1 MSTRKILA
9 LLLAVVMICSLFVSP
24 ALAAEDEGIVAI
36 SDTVGPQ
43 FTDVDGHWAE
53 SAIKRWAEAG
63 IIEGDG
69 DGTVNP
75 GRNLKR
81 AELATILSRLLGLK
95 ERAAADTFSDVAADA
110 WYVDAVLKCAKAG
123 IMQGDG
129 TGKANPESPID
140 RQQAIV
146 MIGRAVG
153 VKPATGSSLNRFDDG
168 ATVAN
173 WAEPYMI
180 ALTDM
185 GILNGLPTGE
195 GDGAIIAPTVNIDRA
210 STFALLDKAI
220 AQYITAPCTVTV
232 DDANKFVVI
241 NSAAEEAGEV
251 TVTGTTAGVV
261 VAVGTTDNVV
271 LKNADV
277 GTVKVDAPVDVTVS
291 KGSSVDELDAN
302 AAAKINN
309 KGTVTNLNT
318 NADDVVFDG
327 NKPAEVNTAEGVEPA
342 KDSKGN
348 EVTNAPTT
356 GGGSTGGSGSNT
368 TYKYNVSIPSVEG
381 GKVTADV
388 TRTNTANTEVTL
400 TVTPNAQTATS
411 LPYVLKSLTVKNGE
425 TEVTVTE
432 DNKFTMAD
440 EGTYTVTAEFVQ
452 PITKAVMYVANGTD
466 KTAADMEADGYT
478 PAGDVTDETLKNYPY
493 FFLAMT
499 KSEGDYTVSDMKL
512 TANGADVA
520 LPTGWGAARV
530 WKFASAYVGNAVP
543 EIDPNGENADKLN
556 FTGSAAAFVLTFKID
571 TAEYEFSCDYV
582 KPGVDAS
589 TLHTVTFKTST
600 GTEIVSY
607 KAAEGEQVTAPAAP
621 AIDGYYFAGWDTE
634 LTDNQFIVG
643 ETDAVVTAK
652 YVKIGDQE
660 LKTRPNGPANNG
672 ETDFDYAAAYEA
684 AGVKL
689 TGTAGNYTYT
699 IDAATFLNYAA
710 TPENK
715 LPVLAA
721 EVDGKTYYFYGA
733 AIMAP
738 AGATKLVLTKNNALT
753 SLDDVTKR
761 TEFDLETS
769 EHSFTIGDQKCIL
782 NYFGAVAEMDAQ
794 GVYGFQPDGVFVRYA
809 KWVDSEGNIIA
820 VNKIVLNRKTTP
832 AKLNVTFKV
841 GDTTVYTAEKAVEYG
856 ATEVSEEVKNAARAE
871 IAETYSNVTVEFGA
885 MTNYTVPVTLTT
897 DVEDLIAVTTGK
909 IGLGD
914 KVTAEDIQDITL
926 DEKNEKGQIMVKGEL
941 YYTEWPE
948 FSSVQTEQ
956 AGYYSAL
963 SVPAMEN
970 ATVKYNNGE
979 AMSLTEDVPPFVT
992 IMGGA
997 NAENFTNK
1005 GVKLEI
1011 DLDGEGPIQPA
1022 TYVYNFSN
1030 VKAVRWD
1037 TRSAETGS
1045 ASVREDDV
1053 NVEYAGNYYAN
1064 FVVKGADDAQ
1074 IKMSQD
1080 HVVAILKETEN
1091 GNIVQ
1096 FAMEKVNEGNQT
1108 SWVPVGDNAILIDEH
1123 DNDDPHDMGMT
1134 LKQSE
1139 TESEQVWYFF
1149 VKENVEGKETV
1160 KCVKVVFTVPAAPAA
1175 QTPDE
1180 GETASLSVVETED
1193 VAAPAPVASYK
1204 EDDEVP
1210 EIPVLD

>member
-1 MSTRKILA
+1 MSMRKILA
-9 LLLAVVMICSLFVSP
+9 LLLAVVMICSLFLSP

-36 SDTVGPQ
+36 SDTVAPQ

-53 SAIKRWAEAG
+53 SAINRWAEAG

-81 AELATILSRLLGLK
+81 AELATILTRLLGLK

-356 GGGSTGGSGSNT
+356 GGSTGGSGSSNT
-368 TYKYNVSIPSVEG
+368 TYKYNVSIPTTVG

-388 TRTNTANTEVTL
+388 TRTNTADTEVTL

-425 TEVTVTE
+425 TEVDVTN
-432 DNKFTMAD
+432 NKFTMAD
-440 EGTYTVTAEFVQ
+440 EGTYTVAAEFVQ

-607 KAAEGEQVTAPAAP
+607 KAAESEQVTAPAAP

-634 LTDNQFIVG
+634 LTDNQFTVG

-721 EVDGKTYYFYGA
+721 EVDGTTYYFYGA

-753 SLDDVTKR
+753 SLDDATKR

-782 NYFGAVAEMDAQ
+782 NYFGAVAEKDAQ

-832 AKLNVTFKV
+832 AKLNVTFKADGKTVETKTVDYNAAIGELPAVPAKV
-841 GDTTVYTAEKAVEYG
+841 GYTGAWKGVNAETKITADTEVVAEYTAIEYTIYYDGVAESATMNVESETNHTLKDAPADDAAHEGYHFTGWQILTACGKDDEGAVEDENDAGKYYKWVDFSGEIAPADLPAKAVGKDANCIHFQSVWAPNYEVSFETMSAEVYDLYKGDREFGVNIPELDKFQTTMTFEAGEKAGSIV
-856 ATEVSEEVKNAARAE
+856 
-871 IAETYSNVTVEFGA
+871 
-885 MTNYTVPVTLTT
+885 
-897 DVEDLIAVTTGK
+897 
-909 IGLGD
+909 
-914 KVTAEDIQDITL
+914 
-926 DEKNEKGQIMVKGEL
+926 VKGEL
-941 YYTEWPE
+941 LPITDPAYAGFNGSNPKE
-948 FSSVQTEQ
+948 QT
-956 AGYYSAL
+956 GYYL
-963 SVPAMEN
+963 LFQF
-970 ATVKYNNGE
+970 E
-979 AMSLTEDVPPFVT
+979 AP
-992 IMGGA
+992 
-997 NAENFTNK
+997 K
-1005 GVKLEI
+1005 GTK
-1011 DLDGEGPIQPA
+1011 DG
-1022 TYVYNFSN
+1022 N
-1030 VKAVRWD
+1030 V
-1037 TRSAETGS
+1037 S
-1045 ASVREDDV
+1045 
-1053 NVEYAGNYYAN
+1053 
-1064 FVVKGADDAQ
+1064 
-1074 IKMSQD
+1074 
-1080 HVVAILKETEN
+1080 
-1091 GNIVQ
+1091 GNIVITDKKS
-1096 FAMEKVNEGNQT
+1096 FTTAALDKVGEKEIFSFIWWLAEPTSAANATLEGKTINLT
-1108 SWVPVGDNAILIDEH
+1108 IDWDGNGEKIGTKYTL
-1123 DNDDPHDMGMT
+1123 DLSGVT
-1134 LKQSE
+1134 LKA
-1139 TESEQVWYFF
+1139 TESATPG
-1149 VKENVEGKETV
+1149 EG
-1160 KCVKVVFTVPAAPAA
+1160 
-1175 QTPDE
+1175 D
-1180 GETASLSVVETED
+1180 ETASLSAVETED
-1193 VAAPAPVASYK
+1193 VAAPAPVASHK
-1204 EDDEVP
+1204 EDDEIP

>member
-1 MSTRKILA
+1 MSMRKILA
-9 LLLAVVMICSLFVSP
+9 LLLAVVMICSLFLSP

-36 SDTVGPQ
+36 SDTVAPQ

-53 SAIKRWAEAG
+53 SAINRWAEAG

-81 AELATILSRLLGLK
+81 AELATILTRLLGLK

-348 EVTNAPTT
+348 EVTNAPST
-356 GGGSTGGSGSNT
+356 GGGSTGGSGSSNT
-368 TYKYNVSIPSVEG
+368 TYKYNVSIPTTVG

-388 TRTNTANTEVTL
+388 TRTNTADTEVTL

-425 TEVTVTE
+425 TEVDVTN
-432 DNKFTMAD
+432 NKFTMAD

-452 PITKAVMYVANGTD
+452 PITVAELFIVNSEETFNHL
-466 KTAADMEADGYT
+466 ADFGYT
-478 PAGDVTDETLKNYPY
+478 DTTTDMADLPEMQWIAVGVKRAESFDAKITD
-493 FFLAMT
+493 A
-499 KSEGDYTVSDMKL
+499 VL
-512 TANGADVA
+512 TANGADMSSKAWPGEFGKYSMAYVNKN
-520 LPTGWGAARV
+520 LRDEDPSGDKLELEG
-530 WKFASAYVGNAVP
+530 SAY
-543 EIDPNGENADKLN
+543 K
-556 FTGSAAAFVLTFKID
+556 FVLTF
-571 TAEYEFSCDYV
+571 TYEGASYKLECDYL
-582 KPGVDAS
+582 KHGVTADQ
-589 TLHTVTFKTST
+589 LHTVTFKTST

-607 KAAEGEQVTAPAAP
+607 KAAKGEQVTAPAAP

-634 LTDNQFIVG
+634 LTDNQFTVG

-721 EVDGKTYYFYGA
+721 AVNGKTYYFYGA

-753 SLDDVTKR
+753 SLDDAAKR
-761 TEFDLETS
+761 TEFDLATS

-782 NYFGAVAEMDAQ
+782 NYFGAVAEKDAQ

-832 AKLNVTFKV
+832 AKLNVTFKADGKTVETKTVDYNAAIGELPAVPAKV
-841 GDTTVYTAEKAVEYG
+841 GYTGAWKGVNAETKITADTEVVAEYTAIEYTIHYDGVAESATMNVESETNHTLKDAPADDAAHEGYHFTGWQILTACGKDDEGAVEDENDAGKYYKWVDFSGEIAPADLPAKAVGKDANCIHFQSVWAPNYEVSFETMSAEVYDLYKGDREFGVNIPELDKFQTTMTFEAGEKAGSIV
-856 ATEVSEEVKNAARAE
+856 
-871 IAETYSNVTVEFGA
+871 
-885 MTNYTVPVTLTT
+885 
-897 DVEDLIAVTTGK
+897 
-909 IGLGD
+909 
-914 KVTAEDIQDITL
+914 
-926 DEKNEKGQIMVKGEL
+926 VKGEL
-941 YYTEWPE
+941 LPITDPAYAGFNGSNQKE
-948 FSSVQTEQ
+948 QT
-956 AGYYSAL
+956 GYYL
-963 SVPAMEN
+963 LFQF
-970 ATVKYNNGE
+970 E
-979 AMSLTEDVPPFVT
+979 AP
-992 IMGGA
+992 
-997 NAENFTNK
+997 K
-1005 GVKLEI
+1005 GTK
-1011 DLDGEGPIQPA
+1011 DG
-1022 TYVYNFSN
+1022 N
-1030 VKAVRWD
+1030 V
-1037 TRSAETGS
+1037 S
-1045 ASVREDDV
+1045 
-1053 NVEYAGNYYAN
+1053 
-1064 FVVKGADDAQ
+1064 
-1074 IKMSQD
+1074 
-1080 HVVAILKETEN
+1080 
-1091 GNIVQ
+1091 GNIVITDKKS
-1096 FAMEKVNEGNQT
+1096 FTTAALDKVGEKEIFSFIWWLAEPTSAANATLEGKTINLT
-1108 SWVPVGDNAILIDEH
+1108 IDWDGDGEKTGTKYTLDLS
-1123 DNDDPHDMGMT
+1123 GVT
-1134 LKQSE
+1134 LKA
-1139 TESEQVWYFF
+1139 TESV
-1149 VKENVEGKETV
+1149 
-1160 KCVKVVFTVPAAPAA
+1160 
-1175 QTPDE
+1175 TPDE
-1180 GETASLSVVETED
+1180 GETASLSAVETED
-1193 VAAPAPVASYK
+1193 VAAPAPVASHK
-1204 EDDEVP
+1204 EDDEIP

>member
-1 MSTRKILA
+1 MSMRKILA
-9 LLLAVVMICSLFVSP
+9 LLLAVVMICSLFLSP

-36 SDTVGPQ
+36 SDTVAPQ

-53 SAIKRWAEAG
+53 SAINRWAEAG

-81 AELATILSRLLGLK
+81 AELATILTRLLGLK

-368 TYKYNVSIPSVEG
+368 TYKYNVSIPTTVG

-388 TRTNTANTEVTL
+388 TRTNTADTEVTL

-425 TEVTVTE
+425 TEVAVTN
-432 DNKFTMAD
+432 NKFTMAD

-512 TANGADVA
+512 TANGADVT
-520 LPTGWGAARV
+520 LPWTPAI
-530 WKFASAYVGNAVP
+530 WKFASAYVGSEKP
-543 EIDPNGENADKLN
+543 EIDPNENPDKLN
-556 FTGSAAAFVLTFKID
+556 FTGSAATFVLTFKID

-607 KAAEGEQVTAPAAP
+607 KAAESEKVTAPAAP

-634 LTDNQFIVG
+634 LTDNQFTVG

-652 YVKIGDQE
+652 YVKITDQ
-660 LKTRPNGPANNG
+660 KVVVRPVGPAG
-672 ETDFDYAAAYEA
+672 ENPEFDYAAEYTKAGMTLADSTISINGATLISYLGNEENATNKAYLEQNVGGTNYVYF
-684 AGVKL
+684 GVQV
-689 TGTAGNYTYT
+689 
-699 IDAATFLNYAA
+699 
-710 TPENK
+710 NK
-715 LPVLAA
+715 
-721 EVDGKTYYFYGA
+721 VD
-733 AIMAP
+733 
-738 AGATKLVLTKNNALT
+738 GATKVTEATKTPDFTGKTALSLAADSVSGDGTDVLGGQLIKYFPMATDTDPVAFLGTAKPAWNRYYLWTDDAGEVKGVTHLMLNLVTEVPK
-753 SLDDVTKR
+753 LD
-761 TEFDLETS
+761 
-769 EHSFTIGDQKCIL
+769 
-782 NYFGAVAEMDAQ
+782 
-794 GVYGFQPDGVFVRYA
+794 
-809 KWVDSEGNIIA
+809 
-820 VNKIVLNRKTTP
+820 
-832 AKLNVTFKV
+832 VTFKV

-871 IAETYSNVTVEFGA
+871 IAKTYSNVTVEFGA

-963 SVPAMEN
+963 SVEAIEG

-1045 ASVREDDV
+1045 ASVRADDV

-1149 VKENVEGKETV
+1149 VKEDVEGKETV

-1193 VAAPAPVASYK
+1193 VAAPAPVASHK
-1204 EDDEVP
+1204 EDDEIP

>member
-168 ATVAN
+168 DTVAS

-241 NSAAEEAGEV
+241 NSAAEETGTV

-261 VAVGTTDNVV
+261 VATGTTDEVV

-277 GTVKVDAPVDVTVS
+277 GTLKVDAPVDVIIS
-291 KGSSVDELDAN
+291 KGSSVDDLDAN
-302 AAAKINN
+302 AAAKIDN
-309 KGTVTNLNT
+309 KGAVTNLNT

-348 EVTNAPTT
+348 EVTNVP
-356 GGGSTGGSGSNT
+356 SSSGSSSSGNNGGTT

-400 TVTPNAQTATS
+400 TVTPDAGTF
-411 LPYVLKSLTVKNGE
+411 PYVLKSLTVKNGE
-425 TEVTVTE
+425 AEAQDITAAK
-432 DNKFTMAD
+432 KFTMTD
-440 EGTYTVTAEFVQ
+440 EGTYTVNAVFEQ

-478 PAGDVTDETLKNYPY
+478 PAGDVTDETLKDYPY
-493 FFLAMT
+493 FFVAMT
-499 KSEGDYTVSDMKL
+499 KGADGYTVSEMKL
-512 TANGADVA
+512 TANGADVT
-520 LPTGWGAARV
+520 LPWTPAI
-530 WKFASAYVGNAVP
+530 WKFASAYVGSEKPV
-543 EIDPNGENADKLN
+543 IDPNTNPDKLN
-556 FTGSAAAFVLTFKID
+556 FTGSAATFVLTFKID
-571 TAEYEFSCDYV
+571 TAEYEFSCDYIA
-582 KPGVDAS
+582 PGVTADQ
-589 TLHTVTFKTST
+589 LHTVTFKTKAA
-600 GTEIVSY
+600 TETTLVSY
-607 KAAEGEQVTAPAAP
+607 KAAEGEKVTAPAAP
-621 AIDGYYFAGWDTE
+621 AIDGYYFTGWDTE
-634 LTDNQFIVG
+634 LTNNQFTVG
-643 ETDAVVTAK
+643 ETDTTVTAE
-652 YVKIGDQE
+652 YVKITDQKVE
-660 LKTRPNGPANNG
+660 VRPAGPAG
-672 ETDFDYAAAYEA
+672 DDTPDFDYGKAYKD
-684 AGVKL
+684 AGI
-689 TGTAGNYTYT
+689 TGTTAVVVDGEKMLADNAVSEKLLQTVGGNTYVFYGLQFT
-699 IDAATFLNYAA
+699 KPEGATSVVVADTVAELGEGKTHDLTQETNAVYNGQYINYINVSKALDNGKVILCGEGPATFTYAFKWMKGDEIVAVTTA
-710 TPENK
+710 TVTRTTK
-715 LPVLAA
+715 LP
-721 EVDGKTYYFYGA
+721 
-733 AIMAP
+733 
-738 AGATKLVLTKNNALT
+738 
-753 SLDDVTKR
+753 
-761 TEFDLETS
+761 
-769 EHSFTIGDQKCIL
+769 
-782 NYFGAVAEMDAQ
+782 
-794 GVYGFQPDGVFVRYA
+794 RY
-809 KWVDSEGNIIA
+809 D
-820 VNKIVLNRKTTP
+820 
-832 AKLNVTFKV
+832 VTFKV

-856 ATEVSEEVKNAARAE
+856 ATELPEEVKTAAVAE
-871 IAETYSNVTVEFGA
+871 IAKTYSNVTIKLDEMA
-885 MTNYTVPVTLTT
+885 NYTVAVTLTT
-897 DVEDLIAVTTGK
+897 DVEKLITVTTGTTAF
-909 IGLGD
+909 GGDFGD
-914 KVTAEDIQDITL
+914 KVTPDTIQSITL
-926 DEKNEKGQIMVKGEL
+926 GEKNEKSQIMVKGEL

-948 FSSVQTEQ
+948 FSSNQSEK

-963 SVPAMEN
+963 SVPAIAG

-979 AMSLTEDVPPFVT
+979 AMELTENVPPFVT

-997 NAENFTNK
+997 EAANFTNK

-1108 SWVPVGDNAILIDEH
+1108 SWVPVEDNAILIDEH

-1149 VKENVEGKETV
+1149 VKETVEGKEI

-1175 QTPDE
+1175 QTPDQS
-1180 GETASLSVVETED
+1180 GDTASLSVVETED
-1193 VAAPAPVASYK
+1193 VAAPAPVVSYK

>member
-1 MSTRKILA
+1 MSMRKILA
-9 LLLAVVMICSLFVSP
+9 LLLAVVMICSLFLSP

-36 SDTVGPQ
+36 SDTVAPQ

-53 SAIKRWAEAG
+53 SAINRWAEAG

-81 AELATILSRLLGLK
+81 AELATILTRLLGLK

-356 GGGSTGGSGSNT
+356 GGSTGGSGSSNT
-368 TYKYNVSIPSVEG
+368 TYKYNVSIPTTVG

-388 TRTNTANTEVTL
+388 TRTNTADTEVTL

-425 TEVTVTE
+425 TEVDVTN
-432 DNKFTMAD
+432 NKFTMAD

-452 PITKAVMYVANGTD
+452 PITVAELFIVNSEETFNHL
-466 KTAADMEADGYT
+466 ADFGYT
-478 PAGDVTDETLKNYPY
+478 DTTTDMADLPEMQWIAVGVKR
-493 FFLAMT
+493 A
-499 KSEGDYTVSDMKL
+499 EGFDAKITDAVL
-512 TANGADVA
+512 TANGADMSSKAWPGEFGKYSMAYVNENTRGEDPNSDK
-520 LPTGWGAARV
+520 LELKG
-530 WKFASAYVGNAVP
+530 SAY
-543 EIDPNGENADKLN
+543 K
-556 FTGSAAAFVLTFKID
+556 FVLTF
-571 TAEYEFSCDYV
+571 TYEGASYKLECDYL
-582 KPGVDAS
+582 KHGVTADQ
-589 TLHTVTFKTST
+589 LHTVTFKTST

-634 LTDNQFIVG
+634 LTDNQFTVG

-721 EVDGKTYYFYGA
+721 AVNGKTYYFYGA

-753 SLDDVTKR
+753 SLDDATKR
-761 TEFDLETS
+761 TEFDLATS

-832 AKLNVTFKV
+832 AKLNVAFKV
-841 GDTTVYTAEKAVEYG
+841 DDKTVETKTVDY
-856 ATEVSEEVKNAARAE
+856 NAAIGELPAVP
-871 IAETYSNVTVEFGA
+871 AKVGYTGA
-885 MTNYTVPVTLTT
+885 WK
-897 DVEDLIAVTTGK
+897 D
-909 IGLGD
+909 
-914 KVTAEDIQDITL
+914 VTAETKITADTEVVAEYTAIEYTIYYDGVAESAKMTVESETNHTLKDAPADDAAHEGYHFTGWQILTACGKDDEGAVEDANDAGKYYKWVDFSGEIAPADLPAKAVGKDANCIHFQSVWAPNYEVSFETMSAEVYDLYKGDSEFGVNIPRL
-926 DEKNEKGQIMVKGEL
+926 DEFQTAMTFEAGEKAGSIVVKGEL
-941 YYTEWPE
+941 LPITNPAYAGFNGSNPKE
-948 FSSVQTEQ
+948 QT
-956 AGYYSAL
+956 GYYL
-963 SVPAMEN
+963 LFQF
-970 ATVKYNNGE
+970 E
-979 AMSLTEDVPPFVT
+979 AP
-992 IMGGA
+992 
-997 NAENFTNK
+997 K
-1005 GVKLEI
+1005 GTK
-1011 DLDGEGPIQPA
+1011 DG
-1022 TYVYNFSN
+1022 N
-1030 VKAVRWD
+1030 V
-1037 TRSAETGS
+1037 S
-1045 ASVREDDV
+1045 
-1053 NVEYAGNYYAN
+1053 
-1064 FVVKGADDAQ
+1064 
-1074 IKMSQD
+1074 
-1080 HVVAILKETEN
+1080 
-1091 GNIVQ
+1091 GNIVMTDKKS
-1096 FAMEKVNEGNQT
+1096 FTTAALDKVGEKEIFSFIWWLAEPTSAANATLEGKTINLT
-1108 SWVPVGDNAILIDEH
+1108 IDWDGDGEKTGTKYTLDLS
-1123 DNDDPHDMGMT
+1123 GVT
-1134 LKQSE
+1134 LKA
-1139 TESEQVWYFF
+1139 TESVTPG
-1149 VKENVEGKETV
+1149 EG
-1160 KCVKVVFTVPAAPAA
+1160 
-1175 QTPDE
+1175 

-1193 VAAPAPVASYK
+1193 VAAPAPVASHK
-1204 EDDEVP
+1204 EDDEIP